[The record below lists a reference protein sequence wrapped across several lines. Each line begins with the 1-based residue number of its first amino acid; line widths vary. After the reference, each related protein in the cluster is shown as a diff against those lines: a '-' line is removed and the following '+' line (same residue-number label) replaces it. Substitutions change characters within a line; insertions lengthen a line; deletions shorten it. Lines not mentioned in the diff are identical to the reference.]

1 MSICW
6 GIDLD
11 TFFLLHFLHV
21 FQILFPRHSIQ
32 RMPLNIA
39 QRETLPSSFLLF
51 VWLEHFGMA
60 TFHCKN
66 ISRFVTHVSIS
77 VSGVSLKSSFMKIS
91 PILTH
96 LGREYRQETT
106 NNQPTKQSQHH
117 PSHVVVN
124 ASLQIPCLELRI
136 YAVHIWEQ
144 EIHLLASKGFIIAL
158 VDYEMLLCFPF
169 PRFTSVTTV
178 ESQHSKLHYSRSSL
192 STLFSSTSSPT
203 HTFFS
208 NIFSPAFET
217 CTFTLWAPWPEMF
230 A

>member
-1 MSICW
+1 MWVIYLHLSRYWAISLMSICW

-60 TFHCKN
+60 TFHCMN

-96 LGREYRQETT
+96 LEREYRQETT
-106 NNQPTKQSQHH
+106 ISQQNNP
-117 PSHVVVN
+117 N
-124 ASLQIPCLELRI
+124 IIP
-136 YAVHIWEQ
+136 H
-144 EIHLLASKGFIIAL
+144 
-158 VDYEMLLCFPF
+158 MLLLMPHFKYLGWNC
-169 PRFTSVTTV
+169 V
-178 ESQHSKLHYSRSSL
+178 
-192 STLFSSTSSPT
+192 
-203 HTFFS
+203 
-208 NIFSPAFET
+208 
-217 CTFTLWAPWPEMF
+217 FTLYTFESRKYTYLLVKALL
-230 A
+230 